1 MPNRRSVLIGMGGL
15 VAAGGAALGTGAFT
29 TVTAER
35 TVSVETAGDG
45 SAFLALAP
53 ARNNDNFVSAPSD
66 GTIEINLDG
75 TDSETGQSNG
85 GLNQNAETVF
95 RNLVTITNNGTQEIT
110 SLTLTMAVSNA
121 SNVVADDTFE
131 FTVSQN
137 DGNSNQATVSNGGN
151 ILTGNNSIPGTLGS
165 GSSINF
171 GMIIDLIN
179 GGDGNDLP
187 DGATYTLT
195 IEAQTENSNTGN

>member
-53 ARNNDNFVSAPSD
+53 ARDDDNFVTAPSD

-75 TDSETGQSNG
+75 TDSQTGSNG

-110 SLTLTMAVSNA
+110 SLTLTMAVSSA

-131 FTVSQN
+131 FTVSPS
-137 DGNSNQATVSNGGN
+137 DGNSNQGTVSNGGN

-179 GGDGNDLP
+179 GGAGNDLP
-187 DGATYTLT
+187 DGAAYTLT
-195 IEAQTENSNTGN
+195 IEAQTANSN

>member
-53 ARNNDNFVSAPSD
+53 ARNNDNFVTAPSD

-75 TDSETGQSNG
+75 TDSQTGSNG

-110 SLTLTMAVSNA
+110 SLTLTMAVSSA

-131 FTVSQN
+131 FTVSPS
-137 DGNSNQATVSNGGN
+137 DGNSNQGTVSNGGN

-179 GGDGNDLP
+179 GGAGNDLP
-187 DGATYTLT
+187 DGAAYTLT
-195 IEAQTENSNTGN
+195 IEAQTDNSN